1 MEGRFSK
8 QSELYARY
16 RPGYPDE
23 LFEFIFSHLNKKEM
37 AWDACTGSGQVA
49 SVLSE
54 HFSKVFANDISR
66 EQLSHAPEKSN
77 IEYVKVAAEET
88 GFPGN
93 IFDLITIAQAIH
105 WLDFDQFYKEVIR
118 TAADGCL
125 IAVIGYGMVRINE
138 DINPYIDK
146 FYNYTFSEY
155 FSENRRYLDR
165 HYKTIP
171 FPFDEIESPEFTN
184 KLDWSIHDLAG
195 YLNSWSTVQKFK
207 DDKGFN
213 PAEKLIKELK
223 PHWSEGE
230 EKEVNFPVFLRLGRV
245 SRK

>member
-1 MEGRFSK
+1 MESRFSK

-23 LFEFIFSHLNKKEM
+23 LFEFIFSHLKKKET
-37 AWDACTGSGQVA
+37 AWDACTGTGQVA
-49 SVLSE
+49 TVLAG
-54 HFSKVFANDISR
+54 HFSNVFANDISS

-93 IFDLITIAQAIH
+93 TFDLITIAQAIH
-105 WLDFDQFYKEVIR
+105 WLDFDRFYKEVTR
-118 TAADGCL
+118 TALKGGL

-138 DINPYIDK
+138 DLNPLIDE

-155 FSENRRYLDR
+155 FNENRRYLDR

-171 FPFDEIESPEFTN
+171 FPFYEIKSPEFTN
-184 KLDWSIHDLAG
+184 RMHWNIRDLSG

-213 PAEKLIKELK
+213 PAEKLLDKLK
-223 PHWSEGE
+223 PYWPEGE
-230 EKEVNFPVFLRLGRV
+230 EKEVVFPVFLRLGRV
-245 SRK
+245 HGK